1 MFLTGPFAVVPAI
14 PFITVLVCAVI
25 FCMPYMLTRIPMYID
40 VSATTYIIQIIA
52 GIAVTAGVI
61 AGVVITKIKKK
72 AKEKLN
78 IDFDKKEVEEDIV
91 VFDEEKTEE

>member
-1 MFLTGPFAVVPAI
+1 MMNLF
-14 PFITVLVCAVI
+14 
-25 FCMPYMLTRIPMYID
+25 MLPMIPMYID

-52 GIAVTAGVI
+52 GIAVTAGVV
-61 AGVVITKIKKK
+61 AGVVITKIKKR